1 MLSKENH
8 SELRALLVLGSMKA
22 ELKVN
27 VSERR
32 CGLGFG
38 GVGSDLTD
46 DLKNR
51 LLV

>member
-38 GVGSDLTD
+38 GVCSDLTFVFKYI
-46 DLKNR
+46 LF
-51 LLV
+51 V